1 VLKEINGSKLTI
13 ICNQCGTE
21 FEEDVTGKTINY
33 MEEFGAYENFPV
45 ICPNCQT
52 IEFFNMNLPPIDEDY
67 PLELMPQN
75 DQINRT
81 NVRKLKDLLLNNAEQ

>member
-1 VLKEINGSKLTI
+1 MLKEINGSKLTI

-45 ICPNCQT
+45 ICKSCQT
-52 IEFFNMNLPPIDEDY
+52 IEFFNMNLPPIEEDY
-67 PLELMPQN
+67 PLELMPEN
-75 DQINRT
+75 EQINRT
-81 NVRKLKDLLLNNAEQ
+81 NVRKLKDTLLNNAAQ